1 MVKSK
6 LRFKTYSEPT
16 YALTSREFEILGL
29 LTSGM
34 KRPKIAEKLSLSTYT
49 INTHLKR
56 IHSKMD
62 AHSDIE
68 LVSRAMKERIL

>member
-1 MVKSK
+1 MIERK
-6 LRFKTYSEPT
+6 LRFKAYNEPT
-16 YALTSREFEILGL
+16 YTLTSREFEILGL
-29 LTSGM
+29 LRSGL